1 MRALVIG
8 ASGQVG
14 GALVKALAAR
24 AHVVT
29 ATRATA
35 PVAGAV
41 PLDLRDREAV
51 ERLIRDATP
60 DWIFCPGG
68 LTHVDRCEDHPDEA
82 FEINVT
88 GPLVAARAGAGLGA
102 GFVYYSSDYVFDG
115 EHGPYSE
122 EDLPRPLSAYGKT
135 KLEAERMIL
144 QEIPRALV
152 IRTAVVYGPERQEKN
167 FVYQLLRR
175 SRAGE
180 TTRAPMDQLSSPT
193 HNDDLAAASVG
204 LVERGALGLFH
215 VAGPEVLSRYAF
227 TRLACQVFGVNPS
240 RVEPVTS
247 ASLNQRAPRP
257 LRGGLRIDKV
267 LSIVRIPLRAA
278 EAGLRAM
285 RQALEHAI
293 SEIS

>member
-14 GALVKALAAR
+14 GALVKALGAR
-24 AHVVT
+24 AHAVT
-29 ATRATA
+29 ATYATV

-41 PLDLRDREAV
+41 PLDLRAREAV

-82 FEINVT
+82 FEINVM
-88 GPLVAARAGAGLGA
+88 GPLAAARAGAALGA

-115 EHGPYSE
+115 ERGPYR
-122 EDLPRPLSAYGKT
+122 EDDPPRPLSVYGKT

-167 FVYQLLRR
+167 FVYQLLRP

-180 TTRAPMDQLSSPT
+180 TIRAPMDQRSSPT
-193 HNDDLAAASVG
+193 YNQDLAGASVE
-204 LVERGALGLFH
+204 LVEQGASGLFH
-215 VAGPEVLSRYAF
+215 VAGPEVLDRYAF
-227 TRLACQVFGVNPS
+227 ARLASRIFGVDPS
-240 RVEPVTS
+240 RVEPVTT

-267 LSIVRIPLRAA
+267 LSVVPTPLRAA

>member
-24 AHVVT
+24 AHAVT
-29 ATRATA
+29 ATYATV

-51 ERLIRDATP
+51 ERLIRDVAP

-68 LTHVDRCEDHPDEA
+68 LTNVDRCEDHPDEA
-82 FEINVT
+82 FEINVM
-88 GPLVAARAGAGLGA
+88 GPLAAARAGAALGA

-122 EDLPRPLSAYGKT
+122 EELPRPLSVYGKT
-135 KLEAERMIL
+135 KLEAEQAIL
-144 QEIPRALV
+144 GEIPRALV

-167 FVYQLLRR
+167 FVYQLLKRLR
-175 SRAGE
+175 GGD
-180 TTRAPMDQLSSPT
+180 TVRAPVDQRSSPT
-193 HNDDLAAASVG
+193 YNQDLAAASVE
-204 LVERGALGLFH
+204 LVERGASGLFH
-215 VAGPEVLSRYAF
+215 VAGPEVLDRYAF
-227 TRLACQVFGVNPS
+227 ARLVSQVFGLDLS
-240 RVEPVTS
+240 HVEPVTS

-267 LSIVRIPLRAA
+267 LSVVPTPLRAA

>member
-24 AHVVT
+24 AHAVT
-29 ATRATA
+29 ATYATV

-41 PLDLRDREAV
+41 PLDLRAREAV

-68 LTHVDRCEDHPDEA
+68 LTNVDRCEDHPDEA
-82 FEINVT
+82 FEINVM
-88 GPLVAARAGAGLGA
+88 GPLAAARAGATLGA

-122 EDLPRPLSAYGKT
+122 EELPRPLSVYGKT
-135 KLEAERMIL
+135 KLEAEQAIL
-144 QEIPRALV
+144 GEIPRALV

-167 FVYQLLRR
+167 FVYQLLKRLR
-175 SRAGE
+175 GGD
-180 TTRAPMDQLSSPT
+180 TVRAPVDQRSSPT
-193 HNDDLAAASVG
+193 YNQDLAGASVE
-204 LVERGALGLFH
+204 LVERGASGLFH
-215 VAGPEVLSRYAF
+215 VAGPEVLDRYAF
-227 TRLACQVFGVNPS
+227 ARLVSQVFGLDLS

-267 LSIVRIPLRAA
+267 LSVVPTPLRAA